1 MIDFPISWNWHRHYC
16 REYGLP
22 DPGPCEPV
30 ENQEL
35 KAINKR
41 LESVEEKLTGL
52 TPEDLKQFKL
62 EHIYDEVK
70 DIRRGLQYTQKLL
83 ADSIKPKATWGKSKG
98 VKL

>member
-1 MIDFPISWNWHRHYC
+1 M
-16 REYGLP
+16 
-22 DPGPCEPV
+22 

-83 ADSIKPKATWGKSKG
+83 ADSIKPKADWGKSKG